1 MTMQRMIATAIY
13 HAKCLKT
20 INSSSSYATFCLII
34 VAVSSASAIG
44 RHDVRNCFV
53 SPILRPAKFEHI
65 GVYVVGW
72 QSGVSPYFGQ
82 IATQTADS

>member
-1 MTMQRMIATAIY
+1 MIATAIY

-20 INSSSSYATFCLII
+20 INSSSIFATFCLI
-34 VAVSSASAIG
+34 VMTVSSASAVG

-53 SPILRPAKFEHI
+53 SPILRSANSEHI
-65 GVYVVGW
+65 GVFKVGW

-82 IATQTADS
+82 VATQTADL